1 MEKYMNAPLEKEWTS
16 EDIKGEYE
24 LCGDLKKVAKI
35 YDITQKEVREIIKS
49 K

>member
-1 MEKYMNAPLEKEWTS
+1 MNIPLDKEWS
-16 EDIKGEYE
+16 DDDIKREYE

-35 YDITQKEVREIIKS
+35 YDITAKEVREIIKS